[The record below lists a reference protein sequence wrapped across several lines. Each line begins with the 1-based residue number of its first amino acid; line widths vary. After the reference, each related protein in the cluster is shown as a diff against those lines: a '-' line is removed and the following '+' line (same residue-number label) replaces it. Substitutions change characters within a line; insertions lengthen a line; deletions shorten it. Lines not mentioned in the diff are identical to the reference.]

1 MITYTP
7 EQADTLDWLVE
18 NDGIMLVQ
26 AGAGCGKSF
35 MARQY
40 VNELKP
46 KSGIYTAFNKAIVEE
61 GVNRFAGTPIE
72 CKTFHALAYRY
83 VKPDLP
89 IENFTYKSIT
99 ERLTY
104 TEKRRIIDSLDE
116 FFVSASTCMDEYFEA
131 KFEGH
136 PRAKF
141 MADIATKYVQG
152 MADGDVNP
160 TFNFML
166 KCLHLMLIEKTVVIE
181 LDIIILDEI
190 NDVTAVF
197 LEIFRL
203 IDAPK
208 KVGLGETNQ
217 AIYQFLNLVDGFEVL
232 KNEATTMHFTQSYR
246 CSIDIAKRIERTM
259 KREMHEDFK
268 FVGTD
273 KPVTNGLTLFCTLT
287 NAMIVDGIYQRL
299 EQGKG
304 FKLLRKPADIFAAPL
319 AVLSASQGK
328 KPYQKQYEYLMDL
341 FEEYKDQSEHKSYY
355 KFLSAE
361 LDDTEINNAVRLLMK
376 LASSGVNLYSL
387 FKEAKEA
394 PVDDTYVIS
403 TVFTAKGLE
412 FQTVY
417 IADDLNSNFTSA
429 CDGELDEEKILT
441 AKRCYYV
448 ACSRSG
454 TTLRN
459 SVI

>member
-1 MITYTP
+1 MRKV
-7 EQADTLDWLVE
+7 L
-18 NDGIMLVQ
+18 
-26 AGAGCGKSF
+26 
-35 MARQY
+35 
-40 VNELKP
+40 
-46 KSGIYTAFNKAIVEE
+46 NKDF
-61 GVNRFAGTPIE
+61 RFKGTE
-72 CKTFHALAYRY
+72 
-83 VKPDLP
+83 
-89 IENFTYKSIT
+89 
-99 ERLTY
+99 
-104 TEKRRIIDSLDE
+104 
-116 FFVSASTCMDEYFEA
+116 
-131 KFEGH
+131 
-136 PRAKF
+136 
-141 MADIATKYVQG
+141 
-152 MADGDVNP
+152 
-160 TFNFML
+160 
-166 KCLHLMLIEKTVVIE
+166 
-181 LDIIILDEI
+181 
-190 NDVTAVF
+190 
-197 LEIFRL
+197 
-203 IDAPK
+203 
-208 KVGLGETNQ
+208 
-217 AIYQFLNLVDGFEVL
+217 
-232 KNEATTMHFTQSYR
+232 
-246 CSIDIAKRIERTM
+246 
-259 KREMHEDFK
+259 
-268 FVGTD
+268 
-273 KPVTNGLTLFCTLT
+273 KPVTNGKTLYCTLT